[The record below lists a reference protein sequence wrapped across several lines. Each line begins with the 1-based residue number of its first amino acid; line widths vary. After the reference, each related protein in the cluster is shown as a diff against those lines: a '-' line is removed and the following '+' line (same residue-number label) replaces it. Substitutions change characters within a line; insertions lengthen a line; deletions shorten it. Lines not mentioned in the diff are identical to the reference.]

1 MYMTEKREFYERV
14 YFHELNK
21 QAQIYE
27 KLRLPIAILIL
38 IVPVH
43 FFAISEIWNN
53 IKSVIDISDLY
64 NKIMSDLFTV
74 IVLPS
79 LAVITIAILFFLVRF
94 IYKALTTW
102 TYYEAS
108 LEEFNEYYD
117 RLINYYREY
126 SNENQDPQKLE
137 LLVVETFEK
146 DLTEQLMKCENH
158 NREVNMARNAYI
170 KYFMQTLP
178 LYIVSVALLALPNF

>member
-1 MYMTEKREFYERV
+1 MGLLEK
-14 YFHELNK
+14 YFIELWGQNK
-21 QAQIYE
+21 AAKQNYLMDIFPTIGGFLPN
-27 KLRLPIAILIL
+27 KLSKMHSSAPQRLRY
-38 IVPVH
+38 
-43 FFAISEIWNN
+43 
-53 IKSVIDISDLY
+53 D
-64 NKIMSDLFTV
+64 KIMSDLFTV

-102 TYYEAS
+102 TYYEVS